1 MANFGGFGGG
11 NMQSLMKQAQKLQSE
26 ALKAQ
31 EEVEN
36 SEVEGIASN
45 GLVSVVMNGK
55 NEVLSVKI
63 DNSIVDPDDVE
74 MLEDLIVV
82 ALNDANEKL
91 AKIKQSKMGRF
102 GGLM

>member
-11 NMQSLMKQAQKLQSE
+11 NMQALMKQAQKLQSE

-31 EEVEN
+31 EELEN
-36 SEVEGIASN
+36 SEVEGVASN
-45 GLVSVVMNGK
+45 GLVKVTMTGKHEVV
-55 NEVLSVKI
+55 ELKI
-63 DNSIVDPDDVE
+63 DPTIVDADDVE

-82 ALNDANEKL
+82 ALNDATEKIEEL
-91 AKIKQSKMGRF
+91 KSKKMGKF